1 MRTRL
6 LTLVLTLVLGTA
18 QAACEAELRQLERG
32 LPAGMPAGSRAA
44 QLLYGAVELI
54 EPALPAWRHQA
65 TVPLAAAEAGY
76 GAVNWLVGRDLLPD
90 EWRRDRLDEDVWLDM
105 LSSFL
110 DWYDIEPLSLPVSTA
125 DPVADLARVLD
136 LVGKAVRPVA
146 VIAHDENQEVSFVG
160 VIWNWSSYPRLLVS
174 QLEPGTSVAGGTD
187 AVLAELGNC
196 AVTVDRYALAPA
208 ATAWRL
214 FVGTGESTMFVLAS
228 EPARPHLPLA
238 VSQDEVLE
246 FLQFQADD
254 VAGTGVFSAAFSG
267 QEIGFGAI
275 LSMVAQIRTNVSPL
289 QLNRYLQVPPRL
301 PQ

>member
-1 MRTRL
+1 MRARL
-6 LTLVLTLVLGTA
+6 LTLVLALLLGTA
-18 QAACEAELRQLERG
+18 QAACEPELRQLERG
-32 LPAGMPAGSRAA
+32 LPAGMPSGSRAA

-65 TVPLAAAEAGY
+65 SVPLARTEAGY
-76 GAVNWLVGRDLLPD
+76 GAVEWLVGRDLLPD
-90 EWRRDRLDEDVWLDM
+90 GWRSDRLDDEVWLEM
-105 LSSFL
+105 LRTFVG
-110 DWYDIEPLSLPVSTA
+110 WYGIEPGTVTA
-125 DPVADLARVLD
+125 GGADLVADLGAVLD
-136 LVGKAVRPVA
+136 QVGAAVRPVA
-146 VIAHDENQEVSFVG
+146 VIAHDSSQEVSFVG

-174 QLEPGTSVAGGTD
+174 RLAPGTSVRSGTD
-187 AVLAELGNC
+187 GVLAELGNC
-196 AVTVDRYALAPA
+196 AVTVERYALAPA

-228 EPARPHLPLA
+228 DPARPHLPLA
-238 VSQDEVLE
+238 VSQAEVLE

-289 QLNRYLQVPPRL
+289 QINRFLQVPQL
-301 PQ
+301 PPQ